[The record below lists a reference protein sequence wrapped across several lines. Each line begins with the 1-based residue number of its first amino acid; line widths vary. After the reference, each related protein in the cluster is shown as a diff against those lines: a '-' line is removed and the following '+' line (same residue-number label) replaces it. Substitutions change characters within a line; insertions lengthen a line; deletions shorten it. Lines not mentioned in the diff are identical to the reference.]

1 MRRMVLCSFLVLF
14 CLSFGSTL
22 WAHEGD
28 KPALRSKCKYCG
40 MSPDHFTWSRVI
52 LEYEDGTKVAT
63 CSLRCACVEL
73 ASNMGVGLTRILVG
87 DYQTKELIDA
97 ETAVWVVG
105 GDKHGVM
112 AKTGKWAF
120 AKKEDAEKF
129 KLEHGG
135 IVGGF
140 GDALDTAYKDI
151 SDSIKTRRERA
162 KMMKAKAPEKQG

>member
-1 MRRMVLCSFLVLF
+1 MVLCSFLVLF
-14 CLSFGSTL
+14 GLALGSTL
-22 WAHEGD
+22 WPHDGD
-28 KPALRSKCKYCG
+28 KPALRNKCKYCG
-40 MSPDHFTWSRVI
+40 MNPDSFTWSRVI

-63 CSLRCACVEL
+63 CSLRCACLEL
-73 ASNMGVGLTRILVG
+73 TSNMGVGLARILVG

-120 AKKEDAEKF
+120 EKKEDAEKF

-135 IVGGF
+135 VVGDF
-140 GDALDTAYKDI
+140 GDALDAAYKDI

-162 KMMKAKAPEKQG
+162 KMMKTKALEKQG